1 LINRKTDQPF
11 GAVNVKET
19 AMRPFEGIK
28 VLDLTHVLAGP
39 FATYQLALLG
49 ADVIKIEPPDDPD
62 QTRSIGADKEL
73 NRINMGTFY
82 LAQSS
87 NKRSITLNIKAEQG
101 RAILKRLAALADVM
115 VENYR
120 PGALKALGVGAD
132 EMMAL
137 NPRLIYASMS
147 AYGQEGPRGIQTG
160 YDMNIQAS
168 SGIMAMTGTETV
180 APLMLGPSAVDY
192 ASGTTGAF
200 ALASALFQR
209 ERTGKG
215 QRIDLAM
222 VDVAM
227 ILMGS
232 HLSSYLRNGSLPK
245 PRGNRHEM
253 ATNGGY
259 QTKDGYLVLGA
270 SNLRQAKRLWMALGR
285 PEFIKPTMQ
294 ERRDNREPEAK
305 ALAEILMT
313 RTAAEWEEFFQA
325 NHVPAARVRTLAEAV
340 ADPQTSTR
348 NVVHRTESAPGI
360 AGKFGVPVAA
370 FKFVRGGG
378 PQVDTPPPQ
387 MGQDTD
393 AVLGG
398 LGYSKTEIA
407 DLRAAGV
414 I

>member
-1 LINRKTDQPF
+1 
-11 GAVNVKET
+11 
-19 AMRPFEGIK
+19 MRPFEGIK

-49 ADVIKIEPPDDPD
+49 AEVTKIEPPDEPD
-62 QTRSIGADKEL
+62 QTRSIGSDKGL
-73 NRINMGTFY
+73 NAKNMGTFY

-87 NKRSITLNIKAEQG
+87 NKRSMTLNLKSEQG
-101 RAILKRLAALADVM
+101 REILRKLVVRADVM

-120 PGALKALGVGAD
+120 PGALDALGVGA
-132 EMMAL
+132 EVMMAL

-147 AYGQEGPRGIQTG
+147 AYGQGGPRGGQTG

-180 APLMLGPSAVDY
+180 HPLMLGPSAVDY

-209 ERTGKG
+209 ERTGRG

-222 VDVAM
+222 SDVAL

-232 HLSSYLRNGSLPK
+232 HLTSYLRTGAVPSPK
-245 PRGNRHEM
+245 GNRHEM

-259 QTKDGYLVLGA
+259 ETKDGYLVMGA
-270 SNLRQAKRLWMALGR
+270 SNLRQAKRLWTLLGR
-285 PEFIKPTMQ
+285 PEFIKKTMQ

-305 ALAEILMT
+305 ALAEILLT
-313 RTAAEWEEFFQA
+313 KTATEWEAFFQA
-325 NHVPAARVRTLAEAV
+325 NHVPAAKVRTLAEAV
-340 ADPQTSTR
+340 SDPQMQTR
-348 NVVHRTESAPGI
+348 GVVHRYQSAPDIDG
-360 AGKFGVPVAA
+360 AFGVPVAA
-370 FKFVRGGG
+370 FKFASGG
-378 PQVDTPPPQ
+378 PQVDAPPPS
-387 MGQDTD
+387 MGRDNV
-393 AVLGG
+393 AVLTE
-398 LGYSKTEIA
+398 LGYRASEI
-407 DLRAAGV
+407 DRLRQANV

>member
-1 LINRKTDQPF
+1 
-11 GAVNVKET
+11 
-19 AMRPFEGIK
+19 MRPFEGIK

-49 ADVIKIEPPDDPD
+49 ADVIKIEPPDEPD
-62 QTRSIGADKEL
+62 QTRNIGADKAL
-73 NRINMGTFY
+73 NQINMGTFY

-87 NKRSITLNIKAEQG
+87 NKRSITLNIKTEQG
-101 RAILKRLAALADVM
+101 RAILKKLVVLADVM

-120 PGALKALGVGAD
+120 PGSLKALGLGAD
-132 EMMAL
+132 DMMTL

-147 AYGQEGPRGIQTG
+147 AFGQDGPRGSQTG

-180 APLMLGPSAVDY
+180 NPLMLGPSAVDY

-200 ALASALFQR
+200 ALASALYQR

-215 QRIDLAM
+215 QRVDLAM

-232 HLSSYLRNGSLPK
+232 HLASYLRNGALPK

-259 QTKDGYLVLGA
+259 ETKDGYLVLGA
-270 SNLRQAKRLWMALGR
+270 SNLRQAKRLWTILGR
-285 PEFIKPTMQ
+285 PEFIRATMQ

-313 RTAAEWEEFFQA
+313 KPAVEWEAFFQA
-325 NHVPAARVRTLAEAV
+325 NHVPAARVRTLADAL
-340 ADPQTSTR
+340 ADPQVASR
-348 NVVHRTESAPGI
+348 NIVHRYESAPGV
-360 AGKFGVPVAA
+360 AGQFGVPVAA
-370 FKFVRGGG
+370 FKFARGGG

-387 MGQDTD
+387 MGQDTE

-398 LGYSKTEIA
+398 LGYSAAEIA
-407 DLRAAGV
+407 GLRAAGV